1 MGKFGGMDEVVRERK
16 MRAEQRRLGGESR
29 GSNRRHDGCKS
40 HKNDRNKSKRKWRR
54 DVEDTRSAWSQKHNR
69 LLEDYRKFGVS
80 GLVRVEDLPH
90 YSSLSGSLA
99 EQLDWTSGLEDSK
112 RGHATP
118 EKSCK
123 EEGAEDVLS
132 ASPKSVLSYLN

>member
-1 MGKFGGMDEVVRERK
+1 M
-16 MRAEQRRLGGESR
+16 SR
-29 GSNRRHDGCKS
+29 SGCLS
-40 HKNDRNKSKRKWRR
+40 LSLLFVNPLTHLVCGQDP
-54 DVEDTRSAWSQKHNR
+54 RSAWSQKHNR